1 MARALVVFES
11 MFGNTR
17 AVAEAVGAALAEGRQ
32 VDVVEVAA
40 APDVLPEGVDL
51 LVVGAPTH
59 AFSLS
64 RVSTRKSAADQATGG
79 LVSRGRGVREWLDAL
94 APVDRTVSAIAFDTK
109 VKVGWLPGS
118 AAKAI
123 TKRLRRLRFTLAG
136 APVSFYVGGTPGPL
150 LEGEIERATA
160 WARTIR
166 ATSRT

>member
-11 MFGNTR
+11 MFGNTK
-17 AVAEAVGAALAEGRQ
+17 AVAEAVGAGLAERGP
-32 VDVVEVAA
+32 VDVVEVGA
-40 APDVLPEGVDL
+40 APDAVPGDVDL

-64 RVSTRKSAADQATGG
+64 RASTRKSAADQATGG

-94 APVDRTVSAIAFDTK
+94 APVDRAVGVIAFDTK

-118 AAKAI
+118 AAKTAV
-123 TKRLRRLRFTLAG
+123 KRLRRLRFTEVG
-136 APVSFYVGGTPGPL
+136 PPMSFYVGGTPGPL
-150 LEGEIERATA
+150 LDGEVDRATA

-166 ATSRT
+166 ATSRR

>member
-11 MFGNTR
+11 MFGNTK
-17 AVAEAVGAALAEGRQ
+17 AVAEAVGGGLAAGRQ
-32 VDVVEVAA
+32 VDVVEVGE
-40 APDVLPEGVDL
+40 APDVLPEDVDL

-64 RVSTRKSAADQATGG
+64 RASTRKSAADQATGG

-94 APVDRTVSAIAFDTK
+94 APVDRAVSAIAFDTR
-109 VKVGWLPGS
+109 VKTGWLPGS

-123 TKRLRRLRFTLAG
+123 TKRLRRLRFTVAA

-150 LEGEIERATA
+150 LGGELDRATA
-160 WARTIR
+160 WAKDIR